1 VGELEPGSMQAATS
15 IIQYSKLV
23 FDNYKDILQSL
34 GRSYGVKKYV
44 IYWSSDSNIKTKDG
58 YVVTINN

>member
-1 VGELEPGSMQAATS
+1 MQAATS